1 MTTLTRP
8 TEAGPAAAAAGVRLR
23 AAAAAFALL
32 VLLVGVPLLLATVI
46 GDPLPAHAPTG
57 GQLRHALSSP
67 LTDNAVVHVLAVVA
81 WLAWAHLLV
90 NVARELLA
98 QLRGRPAARRLP
110 LLGASHGLAHQL
122 VATALLLVPAA
133 ANLQA
138 MPVAALTRAASDHAV
153 AAAIRPA
160 ATATLIADE
169 WGARVGGGAVP
180 GADCVA
186 SPPTV
191 TPVGAPAP
199 AQRPAHKMYVVQ
211 PPHDRHYDSLWDIAA
226 RHLGDGRRYHEIYEL
241 NRGRPQ
247 PDGGELTRASLI
259 QPGWVLLL
267 PADADGPGVRDLD
280 DGGPAPATHSEQPH
294 QPVHATTGADA
305 PAFHAASP
313 DPDTTQQPEPTN
325 NEAPRTPPT
334 PASQHVPEPRPQP
347 APAHPDH
354 GLPVAPLAVGLGV
367 GSLAALAAL
376 QRARRIALRRRPL
389 GQRPAPTPEPLG
401 PVEAGLR
408 VEARRV
414 DPVASA
420 VRLAVALADQR
431 GAAGN
436 VDTVF
441 CHDDGRIELH
451 LTGSAPPPPPFT
463 AGSAGWEL
471 AANAG
476 GFTFAV
482 EEQADPLPAL
492 LQLGRRDDTDVYVD
506 LEQPGYTAVD
516 GDPERVEDLLV
527 TAASRLVGAPWAGLT
542 HVLAPT
548 QVWSRVGSLDR
559 VETVPDLAARTDD
572 LLAHATAVRDQL
584 RQEGHAGA
592 AGRRASPDGATPL
605 LVLVGWHVDELSD
618 DLVHAALDPAVPL
631 LILAAGNDRRTAQ
644 QWQLTGETLTGT
656 PGGPITV
663 PIRPPAADQ
672 IAALIEH
679 ARSDPPVA
687 ADDPAYDALRENA
700 PATETTEPVPMSV
713 NVLGPVDLQGV
724 EFPDHGPR
732 RTPPIRILVYLAL
745 HRRGVNAEQLS
756 TALWP
761 DEIADGRVVRN
772 RVAEARALVGGAI
785 TNGPGWRLEDSVGC
799 DWQQFQAL
807 AKGGPEDQVAALD
820 LVRGQPFDGFND
832 EWVDVEMFRTDMV
845 AGVVDLA
852 AAVAER
858 ALDDDDPALAFRA
871 ARTGLRA
878 SPYEERLYRL
888 AMRAADAEGS
898 TGKLHA
904 LMNEMRRVLDVQ
916 VEPDDRVQRETLAL
930 YEELTSAAR
939 RRERV

>member
-8 TEAGPAAAAAGVRLR
+8 AATGPASTPTGLRLR
-23 AAAAAFALL
+23 AAGASFALL
-32 VLLVGVPLLLATVI
+32 VLLVGVPLLLAAVV
-46 GDPLPAHAPTG
+46 GDPLPAHPPTG
-57 GQLRHALSSP
+57 TQLRHALSSP
-67 LTDNAVVHVLAVVA
+67 LSDNAVVHVLAVVA

-90 NVARELLA
+90 NVARELFA
-98 QLRGRPAARRLP
+98 QLRGMPAARRLP

-133 ANLQA
+133 ANLHA
-138 MPVAALTRAASDHAV
+138 MPVAALTRAAGDHVV
-153 AAAIRPA
+153 AAANRPV
-160 ATATLIADE
+160 ATATVTAD
-169 WGARVGGGAVP
+169 VP
-180 GADCVA
+180 GARIGDVAAPGTEDVA
-186 SPPTV
+186 SSPTA
-191 TPVGAPAP
+191 TAAAAPVPVR
-199 AQRPAHKMYVVQ
+199 RPAHKVYVVQ
-211 PPHDRHYDSLWDIAA
+211 PPHGRHYDSLWDIAA

-267 PADADGPGVRDLD
+267 PADATGPGVRDLD
-280 DGGPAPATHSEQPH
+280 AAGPAPARHRDQRH
-294 QPVHATTGADA
+294 RPVHATTGADA
-305 PAFHAASP
+305 PATHITPP
-313 DPDTTQQPEPTN
+313 DAGATEQRGPTSS
-325 NEAPRTPPT
+325 EAPPT
-334 PASQHVPEPRPQP
+334 VPAAPSQQAPEPRPKP
-347 APAHPDH
+347 AAPADH

-376 QRARRIALRRRPL
+376 QRARRMALRRRPL
-389 GQRPAPTPEPLG
+389 GQRLAPTPEHLR

-408 VEARRV
+408 VDARRA

-420 VRLAVALADQR
+420 VRLAVALADQC
-431 GAAGN
+431 GADG
-436 VDTVF
+436 TVEAALR
-441 CHDDGRIELH
+441 HDDGRIELY
-451 LTGSAPPPPPFT
+451 LPGSPPPPPPFT
-463 AGSAGWEL
+463 PAENGWEL
-471 AANAG
+471 PANAG

-482 EEQADPLPAL
+482 DEQADPLPAL
-492 LQLGRRDDTDVYVD
+492 LQLGRRDDADVYVD

-516 GDPERVEDLLV
+516 GDHEQVEGLLV

-542 HVLAPT
+542 HVMVPT
-548 QVWSRVGSLDR
+548 QAWSRVGALDR
-559 VETVPDLAARTDD
+559 VETVPDLAARADE
-572 LLAHATAVRDQL
+572 LLAHATAMRDRL
-584 RQEGHAGA
+584 REEGHAGVA
-592 AGRRASPDGATPL
+592 AARRADPEGAASL
-605 LVLVGWHVDELSD
+605 LVLVGWRVDDLPDEL
-618 DLVHAALDPAVPL
+618 VQAALDPAVPL
-631 LILAAGNDRRTAQ
+631 LILAAGNDPGAAQ

-656 PGGPITV
+656 PGGPVTV
-663 PIRPPAADQ
+663 PPRPPAADQ
-672 IAALIEH
+672 ITALIEH

-687 ADDPAYDALRENA
+687 ADDPAYEELRENA

-732 RTPPIRILVYLAL
+732 RTAPIRILVYLAL

-761 DEIADGRVVRN
+761 EEIADGRVVRN

-785 TNGPGWRLEDSVGC
+785 TNGPGWRLEDGVGC

-807 AKGGPEDQVAALD
+807 AKGDPEDQVAALD
-820 LVRGQPFDGFND
+820 LVRGQPFDGFTD

-852 AAVAER
+852 AAVAAR
-858 ALDDDDPALAFRA
+858 ALAGDDPALAFRA

-930 YEELTSAAR
+930 YEELTSAAH